1 MKQNNINN
9 KNKVILKI
17 NWTLSLSA
25 TLVMAVLIAICFH
38 LLAKDTYLGKTII
51 SNISIISFLVP
62 AIFYIITFI
71 INLFSKER
79 TTLKYLLLLIPQVI
93 NFIIS
98 FYVILLDLA
107 TVLSQIK

>member
-1 MKQNNINN
+1 MQNNINN

-17 NWTLSLSA
+17 NWTLSICA
-25 TLVMAVLIAICFH
+25 TLVMAVLIIICFN
-38 LLAKDTYLGKTII
+38 LLAKDTYVGKPII
-51 SNISIISFLVP
+51 SDISIISFLVP

-79 TTLKYLLLLIPQVI
+79 TPLKYLLLLIPQVI
-93 NFIIS
+93 NAVIS

-107 TVLSQIK
+107 TVISQIK

>member
-38 LLAKDTYLGKTII
+38 LFAKDTYLGKPII
-51 SNISIISFLVP
+51 SKISIISFLVP
-62 AIFYIITFI
+62 ATFYLITFI
-71 INLFSKER
+71 INLCSKKR
-79 TTLKYLLLLIPQVI
+79 TPLKYLVLLIPQVI
-93 NFIIS
+93 NAVIS
-98 FYVILLDLA
+98 FYVIILDFA